1 MADSPNS
8 SRRPGPVVWI
18 AALAAAAAIGFLVH
32 GLARGPGDFVEG
44 PAPGSVEPTTPM
56 ASPGASPAAP
66 SSPRELADRRFD
78 RAMRTLAAGDTAA
91 AAPLVAA
98 AIETYENA
106 GGLDADGMFHLALL
120 REAAGDAPAA
130 RATAETVLEQHPDHL
145 LHLGVLARVARDL
158 GDTASARAARERF
171 LAAYETERTRGRPEY
186 EAHSA
191 LLPELKAEAEA
202 GLDQ

>member
-18 AALAAAAAIGFLVH
+18 AALVAAGAIGFLVR
-32 GLARGPGDFVEG
+32 GLATGPGDFVEG
-44 PAPGSVEPTTPM
+44 PAPGSVEPATPM
-56 ASPGASPAAP
+56 ASPGASPTAA
-66 SSPRELADRRFD
+66 SSPREAADRRFD
-78 RAMRTLAAGDTAA
+78 EAMRTLAAGDTAG
-91 AAPLVAA
+91 AAPRVAA
-98 AIETYENA
+98 AIEAYENIE
-106 GGLDADGMFHLALL
+106 GLDADGMFHLALL

-130 RATAETVLEQHPDHL
+130 QATAETVLERDPDHL
-145 LHLGVLARVARDL
+145 LHLGVFARVAGDL

-171 LAAYETERTRGRPEY
+171 LAVYETERARGRPEY